1 MRCSFLALFIA
12 VTLLLPVFAADS
24 DRNLVTYHW
33 WLSYKEL
40 PYVAYPMGL
49 PDSKFHVKGYS
60 PTFGYSPLA
69 VLHAETDLDPLCS
82 IRFRTEGFEEINP
95 FKKVIWRPNEIV
107 SENNFKEDKR
117 IKMTTAFVNPDS
129 SVSTVVLSNSGKTP
143 WKQELVFYSK
153 GTAVLQEDYIARKA
167 VTVTSPFK
175 SGVSAMGIFFDKSTI
190 EDIFTFQENGRYR
203 IITKINIPP
212 GSEVSF
218 SIGVGFANEARAA
231 ATLSFTAAGKNVV
244 EMAGEKEVYY
254 NKLLSNIVRVYATDI
269 STRKLYQATYLLLN
283 GYRRE
288 DIADFALRFVF
299 EERLEKIIGKKLWPW
314 GYWKAYEF
322 SGDTKYLEYAVANGE
337 NYQKMEN
344 EALELYNQRALE
356 WAGSIIGKKTVYTP
370 VKVPEDLKNEQKVL
384 NMILQGEEKAD
395 IEKETKRLLNFPEL
409 KYPEVYFILDNLVK
423 YDIKTS
429 VAALY
434 EKQMPFTQY
443 DDDRPVSEVF
453 SFVDMYFKN
462 SGIDFTRGNL
472 YIQPLDMYK
481 FRFIY
486 NFKYKGNLLDII
498 YSREGKFIDK
508 ILVNGQS
515 VCSRLVYIPEG
526 SQQYKIEVQLSS
538 WPGNPILNSIKTNTW
553 YKVMKCSYDEKT
565 AIFNI
570 EMECPPLETFK
581 AIINITKNSK
591 WIKRVTIN
599 WKDISKYEDIKVEYK
614 DKGF

>member
-40 PYVAYPMGL
+40 PYAAYPMGL

-107 SENNFKEDKR
+107 SENNFKEDKK

-218 SIGVGFANEARAA
+218 SIGVGFANEA
-231 ATLSFTAAGKNVV
+231 SP
-244 EMAGEKEVYY
+244 
-254 NKLLSNIVRVYATDI
+254 RV
-269 STRKLYQATYLLLN
+269 
-283 GYRRE
+283 
-288 DIADFALRFVF
+288 
-299 EERLEKIIGKKLWPW
+299 
-314 GYWKAYEF
+314 
-322 SGDTKYLEYAVANGE
+322 
-337 NYQKMEN
+337 
-344 EALELYNQRALE
+344 
-356 WAGSIIGKKTVYTP
+356 
-370 VKVPEDLKNEQKVL
+370 
-384 NMILQGEEKAD
+384 
-395 IEKETKRLLNFPEL
+395 
-409 KYPEVYFILDNLVK
+409 
-423 YDIKTS
+423 
-429 VAALY
+429 
-434 EKQMPFTQY
+434 
-443 DDDRPVSEVF
+443 VSEVF
-453 SFVDMYFKN
+453 DGGVAGNGADDLGFVAGSIVFVDSLPDDM
-462 SGIDFTRGNL
+462 ITRNL
-472 YIQPLDMYK
+472 
-481 FRFIY
+481 
-486 NFKYKGNLLDII
+486 NL
-498 YSREGKFIDK
+498 
-508 ILVNGQS
+508 
-515 VCSRLVYIPEG
+515 
-526 SQQYKIEVQLSS
+526 
-538 WPGNPILNSIKTNTW
+538 
-553 YKVMKCSYDEKT
+553 
-565 AIFNI
+565 
-570 EMECPPLETFK
+570 PPL
-581 AIINITKNSK
+581 KNP
-591 WIKRVTIN
+591 
-599 WKDISKYEDIKVEYK
+599 KYPFVHVSIP
-614 DKGF
+614 

>member
-40 PYVAYPMGL
+40 PYAAYPMGL

-107 SENNFKEDKR
+107 SENNFKEDKK

-254 NKLLSNIVRVYATDI
+254 NKLSGFTLPIFLRENFTRRRISFLTATGVKILRTLLSDL
-269 STRKLYQATYLLLN
+269 S
-283 GYRRE
+283 
-288 DIADFALRFVF
+288 
-299 EERLEKIIGKKLWPW
+299 
-314 GYWKAYEF
+314 
-322 SGDTKYLEYAVANGE
+322 
-337 NYQKMEN
+337 
-344 EALELYNQRALE
+344 
-356 WAGSIIGKKTVYTP
+356 
-370 VKVPEDLKNEQKVL
+370 LKN
-384 NMILQGEEKAD
+384 G
-395 IEKETKRLLNFPEL
+395 
-409 KYPEVYFILDNLVK
+409 
-423 YDIKTS
+423 
-429 VAALY
+429 
-434 EKQMPFTQY
+434 
-443 DDDRPVSEVF
+443 
-453 SFVDMYFKN
+453 
-462 SGIDFTRGNL
+462 
-472 YIQPLDMYK
+472 
-481 FRFIY
+481 
-486 NFKYKGNLLDII
+486 
-498 YSREGKFIDK
+498 
-508 ILVNGQS
+508 
-515 VCSRLVYIPEG
+515 
-526 SQQYKIEVQLSS
+526 
-538 WPGNPILNSIKTNTW
+538 
-553 YKVMKCSYDEKT
+553 
-565 AIFNI
+565 
-570 EMECPPLETFK
+570 
-581 AIINITKNSK
+581 
-591 WIKRVTIN
+591 
-599 WKDISKYEDIKVEYK
+599 WKK
-614 DKGF
+614 